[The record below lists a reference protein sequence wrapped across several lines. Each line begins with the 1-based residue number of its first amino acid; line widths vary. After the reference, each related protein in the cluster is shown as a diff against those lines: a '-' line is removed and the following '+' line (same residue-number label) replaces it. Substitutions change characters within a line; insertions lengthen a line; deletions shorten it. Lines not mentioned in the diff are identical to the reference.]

1 MIFVWPS
8 LRHELLFREPLV
20 ELEKLDDS
28 ELEADSGE
36 KMVGEI
42 CIAFRVVF
50 TGVYS
55 VALLCNTLYL
65 CQLEWLGP
73 RLGWAQ
79 APAFGWLGLM
89 AQARDFASLSP
100 PQAEPKPRL

>member
-20 ELEKLDDS
+20 ELEELDDS

-50 TGVYS
+50 TGVYLHCF
-55 VALLCNTLYL
+55 VIHYTTYYVNLN
-65 CQLEWLGP
+65 
-73 RLGWAQ
+73 GW
-79 APAFGWLGLM
+79 GRGLVG
-89 AQARDFASLSP
+89 
-100 PQAEPKPRL
+100 PKPRLSAGLGSRLRLEILQA